1 MICHV
6 PNTKFYMKTDKK
18 ARDISDE
25 IRLVHTKMMQDLALR
40 GKKVQFSAYHTS
52 SKNLAL
58 LIIRH
63 PLPND

>member
-18 ARDISDE
+18 ARNISDE

-40 GKKVQFSAYHTS
+40 EKKFNFQHTILLLKFGPSNYSAPFT
-52 SKNLAL
+52 K
-58 LIIRH
+58 
-63 PLPND
+63 